1 VTHSVFL
8 RHLSVHGGHGEV
20 VLSHLVGQPVH
31 FLLGVAEDHRLG
43 DGERVVQVAE
53 GVELP
58 LFLLHSHKELLDTL
72 VVIRQTL
79 LGHCGTYEKR
89 SLVTSRVSSSLFTRI
104 LTGSFMNFMVMSNT
118 S

>member
-1 VTHSVFL
+1 MTHSVFL

-53 GVELP
+53 GIELP

-72 VVIRQTL
+72 VV
-79 LGHCGTYEKR
+79 
-89 SLVTSRVSSSLFTRI
+89 LFVK
-104 LTGSFMNFMVMSNT
+104 FY
-118 S
+118 